1 MVKAGGFLATL
12 PVLMRGFDDLTLKDL
27 LAQQKANLDDLA
39 SPKLYVASGVLSDE
53 EEAYVTSAAYKGY
66 PYVYLMN
73 IGDAVVQLFDNRSAR
88 FLTPIDVVFE
98 AREDSSKAIMDKLY
112 DGLEQ
117 ALPFV
122 TELRPGVQLASPFRR
137 VGGYRA
143 ESRRKGLHEAL
154 MRLETS

>member
-1 MVKAGGFLATL
+1 M
-12 PVLMRGFDDLTLKDL
+12 TLKDL
-27 LAQQKANLDDLA
+27 LAQQKANLDDPD
-39 SPKLYVASGVLSDE
+39 SPLLYIASGVLSDK
-53 EEAYVTSAAYKGY
+53 EEAIVTSAEYKGY
-66 PYVYLMN
+66 PYVYLLN
-73 IGDAVVQLFDNRSAR
+73 IGDAVVQRFDNGSAR

-98 AREDSSKAIMDKLY
+98 AREEMAKAVIDKLY

-122 TELRPGVQLASPFRR
+122 TELRPGVRLASPFRR

-143 ESRRKGLHEAL
+143 EAKRKGFIEAL

>member
-1 MVKAGGFLATL
+1 MLANQ
-12 PVLMRGFDDLTLKDL
+12 R
-27 LAQQKANLDDLA
+27 ANLDDPGA
-39 SPKLYVASGVLSDE
+39 PKLYVASGVLSDK
-53 EEAYVTSAAYKGY
+53 EEAYVTSPEYKGY

-73 IGDAVVQLFDNRSAR
+73 IGDAEVQRYDNGSAR

-98 AREDSSKAIMDKLY
+98 ARQETAKAIIDKLY

-117 ALPFV
+117 ALPYV
-122 TELRPGVQLASPFRR
+122 NELRPGVQLASPFRR

-143 ESRRKGLHEAL
+143 ESKRKSFLEAM